1 MLIVSCVAQQAIA
14 HGKQPAPQPEPQPE
28 ARQRPMPTFE
38 VEDDGFGDLAQSSLG
53 LLAQLHGDDDPDDTS
68 SEDDEE
74 GGAMRQRRVVVE
86 KTMTTLGDMAASD
99 DYV

>member
-1 MLIVSCVAQQAIA
+1 
-14 HGKQPAPQPEPQPE
+14 
-28 ARQRPMPTFE
+28 MPTFE

-68 SEDDEE
+68 SEDDDGE

>member
-1 MLIVSCVAQQAIA
+1 MMHEPSALALTHAASLCRHEVMQMAVSCAGCASA
-14 HGKQPAPQPEPQPE
+14 E

-68 SEDDEE
+68 SEDDGE
-74 GGAMRQRRVVVE
+74 GGAMRQRRDCNMQME
-86 KTMTTLGDMAASD
+86 WL
-99 DYV
+99 